1 MRIFTILR
9 TATLAFSL
17 LAVTGAG
24 AFAATSPQAPSPYD
38 GPDFVVAPA
47 DIHS

>member
-1 MRIFTILR
+1 MRMLTILR
-9 TATLAFSL
+9 TATLVLSL

-24 AFAATSPQAPSPYD
+24 AFAAPSSQVPSPYD